1 MMASFEDFLKL
12 DFRVGTILEANIF
25 KKANKPAYQLKI
37 DFGSELGIKQSSAQI
52 TDLYSVEQLIGT
64 QIVAIVNFPPKNIAG
79 FLSEVLVLGFP
90 NNSTGKEVVLI
101 QPTQKIQNGSKL
113 A

>member
-37 DFGSELGIKQSSAQI
+37 DFGSELGIKQI